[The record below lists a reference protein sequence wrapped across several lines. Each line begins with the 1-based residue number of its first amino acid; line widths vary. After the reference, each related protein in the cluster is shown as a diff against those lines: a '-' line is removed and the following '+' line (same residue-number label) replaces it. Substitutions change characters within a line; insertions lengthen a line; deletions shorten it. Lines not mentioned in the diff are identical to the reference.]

1 MCLIALW
8 LTIMPFSEL
17 IDNFIV
23 LKTEFGI
30 QLGVYGNPE
39 NKIFDVGCQVI
50 VLSELGNC

>member
-1 MCLIALW
+1 MVYLCGPCVRLIVLW

-30 QLGVYGNPE
+30 QRARQLT
-39 NKIFDVGCQVI
+39 
-50 VLSELGNC
+50 